1 MTRGDETTGS
11 RGPALVIGESLV
23 DVVERGNGPAT
34 LHPGGSCANVAVAL
48 ARIGRPTYLATQLGR
63 DAMGQLLGGH
73 LMEAGVSLLLDE
85 QPRTSTALARLDASG
100 AAQYEF
106 DITWDLDP
114 DIVTVTPS
122 VVHVGSIGSVL
133 EPGDRAVRD
142 LVSRLHSG
150 AAIFYDINA
159 RPALMGDHEHAR
171 QRVEQMVRLTH
182 LVKAS
187 DEDVAFLYPGQ
198 PLDEVAARWLSLGPA
213 AAVITLG
220 GEGAMSRTLAGGVRV
235 PSPVVDVIDTIGAG
249 DTFSAGLI
257 DALWDTDLTGA
268 TAHRSLGEL
277 PLASWHA
284 ALEHASGLASITVSR
299 HGADPP
305 WLREIRQGANM
316 P

>member
-1 MTRGDETTGS
+1 MTPADETTES

-23 DVVERGNGPAT
+23 DVVERGNGASAW
-34 LHPGGSCANVAVAL
+34 HPGGSCANVAVAL
-48 ARIGRPTYLATQLGR
+48 ARLGRPTYLATQLGR
-63 DAMGQLLGGH
+63 DPMGQLVSRH
-73 LMEAGVSLLLDE
+73 LMESGVSLLLDE

-114 DIVTVTPS
+114 GVVTVTPS

-142 LVSRLHSG
+142 LVSRLHSV

-159 RPALMGDHEHAR
+159 RPALMGDRENAR

-182 LVKAS
+182 LAKAS

-213 AAVITLG
+213 ATVITLG
-220 GEGAMSRTLAGGVRV
+220 GDGAVCRTLGGGVRV
-235 PSPVVDVIDTIGAG
+235 TGPMVDVLDTIGAG
-249 DTFSAGLI
+249 DTFAAGLI
-257 DALWDTDLTGA
+257 DALWDTNLTGA
-268 TAHRSLGEL
+268 TAHRHLAEL
-277 PLASWHA
+277 PPGRWQA
-284 ALEHASGLASITVSR
+284 ALEHASRLASITVSR

-305 WLREIRQGANM
+305 WLREIRDGANR

>member
-1 MTRGDETTGS
+1 MTATGETPNG

-23 DVVERGNGPAT
+23 DVVERGNGAST
-34 LHPGGSCANVAVAL
+34 WHPGGSCANVAVAL
-48 ARIGRPTYLATQLGR
+48 ARLGRPTYLATQLGR
-63 DAMGQLLGGH
+63 DPMGQLVLDH
-73 LMEAGVSLLLDE
+73 LMDSGVSLLLDE
-85 QPRTSTALARLDASG
+85 QTRTSTALARLDASG
-100 AAQYEF
+100 AAEYEF

-114 DIVTVTPS
+114 DVVTVTPS

-133 EPGDRAVRD
+133 EPGDRAVRE
-142 LVSRLHSG
+142 LVSRLHSV

-159 RPALMGDHEHAR
+159 RPALMGDREDAR
-171 QRVEQMVRLTH
+171 QRVEEMVRLTH

-220 GEGAMSRTLAGGVRV
+220 GDGAMCRTRGTGVRV
-235 PSPVVDVIDTIGAG
+235 PSPVVNVIDTIGAG

-257 DALWDTDLTGA
+257 DALWDTNPTGPNA
-268 TAHRSLGEL
+268 DRRLGEL
-277 PLASWHA
+277 PLARWQA
-284 ALEHASGLASITVSR
+284 ALEHASRLASMTVSR
-299 HGADPP
+299 HGGDPP
-305 WLREIRQGANM
+305 WLREIRHGANM